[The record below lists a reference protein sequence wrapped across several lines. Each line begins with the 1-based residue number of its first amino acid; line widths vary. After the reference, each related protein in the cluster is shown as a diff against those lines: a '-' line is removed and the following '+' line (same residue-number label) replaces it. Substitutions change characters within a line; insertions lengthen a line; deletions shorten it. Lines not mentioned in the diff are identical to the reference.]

1 MVTGKSVSDIAV
13 LATDSKPLAI
23 GLTALLLS
31 IPPVEEVHVLE
42 SVEEL
47 LGRVANLRPTLILFD
62 TAIAGYQPAQAL
74 GEVRSSA
81 PDTPVVILCSNMD
94 EYRTLLA
101 EGDDPVIMKGTEPG
115 QLARMVESLL
125 QDRVAA

>member
-1 MVTGKSVSDIAV
+1 MTGKSVSDIAV

-31 IPPVEEVHVLE
+31 IPPVEEVHVVE
-42 SVEEL
+42 SVEQL
-47 LGRVANLRPTLILFD
+47 IGRVAVLRPTLILFD

-74 GEVRSSA
+74 AEVRLSA
-81 PDTPVVILCSNMD
+81 PDTPVVILCGNMD

-101 EGDDPVIMKGTEPG
+101 GGEDPVIMKGTEPG